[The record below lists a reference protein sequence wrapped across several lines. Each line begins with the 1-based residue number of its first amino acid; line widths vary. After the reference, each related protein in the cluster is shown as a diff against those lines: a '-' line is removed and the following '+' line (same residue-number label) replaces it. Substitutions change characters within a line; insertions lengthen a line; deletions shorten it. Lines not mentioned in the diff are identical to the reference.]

1 MPSWNIHTAHAERLL
16 ASEGASALGVR
27 DANAFLFGNLLP
39 DLYVGYM
46 VRPITRKIPYAETHL
61 TDADFIP
68 LPDHEAF
75 WRRFV
80 EPALEGGPEPAS
92 SQDAP
97 VPLLDVL
104 LGTWCHLATDAVYN
118 AHTRAFIERRNV
130 QAGEKIRILKQKDF
144 DVFGRTLDISAR
156 LVADDA
162 LLRAAAAFPQ
172 YEIDAADVRAAARS
186 HGRVVDDNAE
196 RHIAHA
202 PSYQLLTAEFF
213 SQATADAHERLVS
226 RLRGHAAG

>member
-46 VRPITRKIPYAETHL
+46 VRPITHKIPYAETHL

-130 QAGEKIRILKQKDF
+130 QAGEKIRILKQ
-144 DVFGRTLDISAR
+144 
-156 LVADDA
+156 
-162 LLRAAAAFPQ
+162 
-172 YEIDAADVRAAARS
+172 
-186 HGRVVDDNAE
+186 
-196 RHIAHA
+196 
-202 PSYQLLTAEFF
+202 
-213 SQATADAHERLVS
+213 
-226 RLRGHAAG
+226 